1 MKTEQKDNMSENYTN
16 VIYILTNPA
25 LDGYVKIGYASDL
38 QKRIKQLSNASA
50 IPYSFQAY
58 AVYETPAKLTDKAL
72 HDVIDSLN
80 PLLRTHEQDEKGK
93 THKKEFFI
101 MSPEEAY
108 SILEDIAKISGTTD
122 RLHRIKPTKEEVRET
137 AEATEVKKTAMLKP
151 FTFSACDIPIG
162 AEVVFTKDPS
172 IKGIVVDDK
181 HIRIGDEISSLS
193 GIVKKYTGWNS
204 AQGPAFFTYNGKLL
218 KDIHAEKCGK
228 K

>member
-1 MKTEQKDNMSENYTN
+1 MSENFTN

-25 LDGYVKIGYASDL
+25 LDGYVKIGFATDL
-38 QKRIKQLSNASA
+38 QKRIKQLSQASA

-72 HDVIDSLN
+72 HDMIDNLN
-80 PLLRTHEQDEKGK
+80 PNLRTVEQDDQGK

-108 SILEDIAKISGTTD
+108 TILEDIAKISGTTD
-122 RLHRIKPTKEEVRET
+122 RLHRIKQTKEEAEET

-151 FTFSACDIPIG
+151 FAFSACDIPIG
-162 AEVVFTKDPS
+162 AEVVFTRDPS

-181 HIRIGDEISSLS
+181 HIKIGNEISSLS
-193 GIVKKYTGWNS
+193 AVVMKYTGWKS
-204 AQGPAFFTYNGKLL
+204 AQGPAYFTYNGKLL
-218 KDIHAEKCGK
+218 KEIHAEKCGK
-228 K
+228 G